1 MTTREKIIV
10 GMAVLALGYGGIE
23 LFLPQAKSAAVPPQ
37 AQALEGLNTFIA
49 KIADA
54 TKAGTAEANAD
65 VMRKAESPW
74 KQNPFLKIAKAAPE
88 APPAAAAA
96 RSDKAPER
104 PKPNL
109 KYTGYIDMGERR
121 LAIINGL
128 EYETGDQVEP
138 GDFRIKS
145 ILPNKVVLV
154 FSRGTAAPIE
164 LPLQDSE

>member
-23 LFLPQAKSAAVPPQ
+23 LFLPRAKNAPVPPPS
-37 AQALEGLNTFIA
+37 QALEGLNTFIA

-54 TKAGTAEANAD
+54 TKTGSAEANAH

-74 KQNPFLKIAKAAPE
+74 RQNPFLKMAKAAPE
-88 APPAAAAA
+88 PRPPAPD
-96 RSDKAPER
+96 SGVKPPER
-104 PKPNL
+104 PKPSL
-109 KYTGYIDMGERR
+109 KYTGFIDMGERR

-145 ILPNKVVLV
+145 ILPNKVVLIY
-154 FSRGTAAPIE
+154 SRGAAAPIE